1 MTALPDSI
9 IQNGLFCCWKYEE
22 RNERKTKVP
31 YQPQTGLG
39 AKSNDPSSFVPYKT
53 AVQASG
59 YDGIGIGI
67 FNGICAIDLDNCV
80 SDSGY
85 YTQTAAEI
93 VALMHSYTEYSP
105 SGNGLHI
112 LFSAKGFQY
121 DTKRFYI
128 MNHQAGIE
136 VYIGQANCMFHF
148 MLHEFEGILFSN
160 PESFELIAE
169 TDVVNKIREIRESYP
184 TPEHINNSPE
194 TAPSKRLEKLIPNYA
209 KIKNGTLISKHMG
222 IDKILAECPHFREWI
237 EQISRLGA

>member
-1 MTALPDSI
+1 MQEI
-9 IQNGLFCCWKYEE
+9 LFHRQHPTVAEYCEKWLVMQSAKVSAATLKGYASNM
-22 RNERKTKVP
+22 RNYVIKPMGDMKVP
-31 YQPQTGLG
+31 YQPETGLG

-67 FNGICAIDLDNCV
+67 FNGICAIDLDNFV

-136 VYIGQANCMFHF
+136 AYVAGATSKYVTVTGNRCEDYEYGDRTQGLQVLLDKFMRRPEICAENSKATGCCSGSGANRTPCGPFFLKNHA
-148 MLHEFEGILFSN
+148 G
-160 PESFELIAE
+160 SF
-169 TDVVNKIREIRESYP
+169 
-184 TPEHINNSPE
+184 
-194 TAPSKRLEKLIPNYA
+194 
-209 KIKNGTLISKHMG
+209 
-222 IDKILAECPHFREWI
+222 
-237 EQISRLGA
+237 

>member
-22 RNERKTKVP
+22 RNGRKTKVP

-39 AKSNDPSSFVPYKT
+39 AKSNDSSSFAPYTT

-136 VYIGQANCMFHF
+136 VYVAGATNKYVTVTAVRTMSMVTGPRSCKCCWTSSCAGQ
-148 MLHEFEGILFSN
+148 
-160 PESFELIAE
+160 
-169 TDVVNKIREIRESYP
+169 R
-184 TPEHINNSPE
+184 
-194 TAPSKRLEKLIPNYA
+194 YA
-209 KIKNGTLISKHMG
+209 QKM
-222 IDKILAECPHFREWI
+222 
-237 EQISRLGA
+237 Q